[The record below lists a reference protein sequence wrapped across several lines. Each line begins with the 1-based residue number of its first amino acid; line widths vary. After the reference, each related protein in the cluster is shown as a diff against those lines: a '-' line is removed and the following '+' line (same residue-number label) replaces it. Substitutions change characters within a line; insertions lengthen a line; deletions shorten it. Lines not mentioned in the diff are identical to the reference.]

1 MRVELRLRPLLSRV
15 TPGLAGA
22 QQYSKL
28 LGVVVPFTGW
38 INQSIK
44 FARAPVTGDHWHRT
58 SNLIKSDKMYG

>member
-1 MRVELRLRPLLSRV
+1 MRVELWLRPLLSGV

-38 INQSIK
+38 INQSINQ
-44 FARAPVTGDHWHRT
+44 
-58 SNLIKSDKMYG
+58 SNLLGRQLPVMTGAVQVT